1 LKYFSDGMPELPA
14 HWDMGR
20 VTEHMKMMY
29 DSYVDMK
36 KTELL
41 VEILAQQTIGEA
53 NDGEQ
58 GAANALHE

>member
-1 LKYFSDGMPELPA
+1 
-14 HWDMGR
+14 MGR